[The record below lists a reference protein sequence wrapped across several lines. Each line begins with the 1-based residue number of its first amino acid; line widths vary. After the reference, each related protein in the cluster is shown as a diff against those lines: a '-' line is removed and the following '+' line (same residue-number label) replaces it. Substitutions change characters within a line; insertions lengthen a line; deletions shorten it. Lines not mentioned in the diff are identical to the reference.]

1 MIKLSDLFE
10 VHYGVNLELV
20 RLPRQT
26 NGINFVSRTA
36 KNNGVSAVVAPI
48 IGVTQIPS
56 GVITVAGGGAVLEA
70 FLQPEPFYSGRDL
83 YYLVPKFELSTAQKL
98 YYCACIRANKY
109 RYNYGRQA
117 NRTLRDIMLP
127 EISDIPKYVTE
138 TDLSI
143 YDGAANSCGNEPTP
157 SLNTANWKPFE
168 FQELFSIARGVG
180 PRRSDLDGTGT
191 TPFVTSSDSNNGCT
205 GVTSMAPLH
214 LGNTIGVNRNG
225 SVGEAF
231 YQPEPFCSTEDVHIF
246 TPKFK
251 LNVYIAL
258 FLTTLIRQEK
268 YRFGYGRKWGIER
281 MKISTIRLPI
291 TEQSEPD
298 WQYMENYI
306 KTLPYSSQLK

>member
-1 MIKLSDLFE
+1 
-10 VHYGVNLELV
+10 
-20 RLPRQT
+20 
-26 NGINFVSRTA
+26 
-36 KNNGVSAVVAPI
+36 
-48 IGVTQIPS
+48 
-56 GVITVAGGGAVLEA
+56 
-70 FLQPEPFYSGRDL
+70 
-83 YYLVPKFELSTAQKL
+83 
-98 YYCACIRANKY
+98 
-109 RYNYGRQA
+109 
-117 NRTLRDIMLP
+117 
-127 EISDIPKYVTE
+127 
-138 TDLSI
+138 
-143 YDGAANSCGNEPTP
+143 
-157 SLNTANWKPFE
+157 
-168 FQELFSIARGVG
+168 
-180 PRRSDLDGTGT
+180 
-191 TPFVTSSDSNNGCT
+191 
-205 GVTSMAPLH
+205 MAPLH